1 MGYCCSARCFFAS
14 RLINSAPR
22 SRLGNLRD
30 EHAAFDLIRFD
41 QLEKRAEIAFAKTL
55 VALAFDELE
64 ENWSDH
70 RPLKKSATGVL
81 VLKIKGLA
89 LVPVAGVEP
98 TTY

>member
-1 MGYCCSARCFFAS
+1 MRDSATKSQPWATAALRDASFAS

-70 RPLKKSATGVL
+70 RP
-81 VLKIKGLA
+81 
-89 LVPVAGVEP
+89 
-98 TTY
+98 